1 MTYAWDNDSTQNAH
15 IKQMRDDRQKPTW
28 KHIETIRH
36 MRDLSICRI
45 MGKKE
50 NMIKGRKVYD
60 PLTDTWSTGYWVADD
75 KGNYYPV
82 W

>member
-1 MTYAWDNDSTQNAH
+1 
-15 IKQMRDDRQKPTW
+15 
-28 KHIETIRH
+28 

-45 MGKKE
+45 MGKE
-50 NMIKGRKVYD
+50 RSMIKGRKVYD

-82 W
+82 RVERSSNGEIND